1 MVVKHILT
9 ENSAYEINE
18 EEMTL
23 VRRPILGEAMFGDN
37 TPIKLLEYEV
47 ALGSPMRALCVE
59 EGRTFLRTT
68 TKVLSIMKV
77 EESV

>member
-23 VRRPILGEAMFGDN
+23 VRRPILGEPLFGDN

-47 ALGSPMRALCVE
+47 ALGSPLRALCVE
-59 EGRTFLRTT
+59 GDRTFLRTT